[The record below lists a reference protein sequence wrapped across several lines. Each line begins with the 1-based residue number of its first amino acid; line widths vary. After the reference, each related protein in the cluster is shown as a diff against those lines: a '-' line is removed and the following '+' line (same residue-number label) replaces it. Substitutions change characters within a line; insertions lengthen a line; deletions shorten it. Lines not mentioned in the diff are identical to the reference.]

1 MAKTTGK
8 FSEDELLDMLSQV
21 IGNPMET
28 QIDPDDHVRIIDEMS
43 KIEGVQ
49 EFFRNT
55 MGIDMR
61 LYFLAKSDK
70 ERDIVR
76 GHYNC
81 LAWLRKQMKNIET
94 VKAVQKK
101 TPKVA

>member
-8 FSEDELLDMLSQV
+8 FSEDELLDQLSQV
-21 IGNPMET
+21 IGNPMEV
-28 QIDPDDHVRIIDEMS
+28 QVDPDDHVRIIDEMS
-43 KIEGVQ
+43 RIDGIQ
-49 EFFRNT
+49 EFFRAS

-76 GHYNC
+76 GHFNC
-81 LAWLRKQMKNIET
+81 LAWLRKQMKNVET
-94 VKAVQKK
+94 VKAAAKK
-101 TPKVA
+101 SPKVA